1 LQTKPACAGSSIGV
15 SIAYGLQD
23 ALQKAQQIISD
34 GIDSRVVV
42 EAFASGGRE
51 FTAIVLDI
59 LNPQNT
65 GPSGPH
71 NSQTLPVTL
80 LPTEVEL
87 ILDQT
92 SNGVRTPGAIFSY
105 RRKYLPT
112 RQVNYYTPARFPPET
127 VAAIREGAARL
138 FKVLGLRDFARV
150 DGWLLPADGTDT
162 RIVFSD
168 INLMS
173 GMEQTSF
180 LFQQAAE
187 VGLGHA
193 DVLRLVLDTACGRNG
208 VRQPSVDAGLTRS
221 KPQVCVFPCFCSL
234 LANLNGQPAF
244 GANVLRLPLDT
255 ACRIKRPMVDAGVA
269 RSRPQVCMFACFSSN
284 FAKSES
290 VDSLWRLGHET
301 SVGHHTEATN
311 LDDRNWT

>member
-1 LQTKPACAGSSIGV
+1 LQTKPACSGSSIGV

-23 ALQKAQQIISD
+23 ALQRAQQIISD

-51 FTAIVLDI
+51 FTAIVLDVATPP
-59 LNPQNT
+59 NPET
-65 GPSGPH
+65 SAPH
-71 NSQTLPVTL
+71 NSRTPPVTL

-87 ILDQT
+87 ILDQ
-92 SNGVRTPGAIFSY
+92 SSDGVRTPGAIFSY

-138 FKVLGLRDFARV
+138 FRVLGLRDFARV
-150 DGWLLPADGTDT
+150 DGWLLPANSTDT
-162 RIVFSD
+162 TIVFSD

-193 DVLRLVLDTACGRNG
+193 DVLKLVLDTACGRNN
-208 VRQPSVDAGLTRS
+208 VQRTMVDAGLERS
-221 KPQVCVFPCFCSL
+221 KPQVRVLTCFLFLCW
-234 LANLNGQPAF
+234 P
-244 GANVLRLPLDT
+244 T
-255 ACRIKRPMVDAGVA
+255 
-269 RSRPQVCMFACFSSN
+269 
-284 FAKSES
+284 
-290 VDSLWRLGHET
+290 
-301 SVGHHTEATN
+301 
-311 LDDRNWT
+311 